1 MCIFVMNISWKVYK
15 SDLNSE
21 TTDAEFTVDADGNVD
36 SITFAIPDK
45 TQDGVYVSM
54 YIDLMDRTQSAY
66 MNVDYANAEKDQSVV
81 DTSALEAAIA
91 QADVLGGKAEFPWV

>member
-1 MCIFVMNISWKVYK
+1 M
-15 SDLNSE
+15 
-21 TTDAEFTVDADGNVD
+21 
-36 SITFAIPDK
+36 
-45 TQDGVYVSM
+45 SM

-66 MNVDYANAEKDQSVV
+66 MSVDYANAEKDQSVV